1 MICLFHVVSSSSN
14 LRDPGR
20 HTRLCDPLADR
31 SVHRILTTEALDRP
45 ICRGSWFGSPR
56 PDEQLRS
63 HRIELEHPNYVNWEW
78 SNTKYFRT
86 GFQDHRGGF
95 PSCGPKSQ
103 VPALPAPSDRSH
115 VVPSRSTRP
124 PVTVCCHGLEAAA
137 YLTFLECEDGGDR
150 GRRELFRSSVKSRSN
165 HVTQTRPV
173 WNCHRTAAPLTP

>member
-95 PSCGPKSQ
+95 VGDSQLRTQ
-103 VPALPAPSDRSH
+103 VPSPSS
-115 VVPSRSTRP
+115 PSS
-124 PVTVCCHGLEAAA
+124 
-137 YLTFLECEDGGDR
+137 
-150 GRRELFRSSVKSRSN
+150 FRSQSRRSKQIHSPPSN
-165 HVTQTRPV
+165 RPL
-173 WNCHRTAAPLTP
+173 P